1 MNLLELKDLNRHFGT
16 VKAVDAVSLT
26 VQRGQFITLLGPSG
40 CGKTTTLRLIAGFE
54 KPDSGTIHIGGQMVV
69 GQGVYRPPE
78 QRRIGMV
85 FQDYALFP
93 HLNVA
98 DNIGFG
104 LKGSRAEKQARV
116 EAMLEL
122 VALPHL
128 ADRMPHALSGGQQQR
143 VALARALAPQPDLL
157 LLDEPF
163 SNLDAALRAQV
174 RAEVRTILRNA
185 GTTAIF
191 VTHDQEEALS
201 LSDKIAV
208 MFEGKVRQFD
218 TPQQIYNRPA
228 SRSVAR
234 FIGEANF
241 VPAEANGAK
250 ATCVLG
256 EVTLLTPMQGK
267 VDVLIR
273 PERIH
278 LEPTQGGVPAQVLWS
293 EYYGHHQRLGARL
306 DDGTELV
313 IHTDAQVTYTPGQ
326 RVGVRVYVPL
336 LGYKAQ

>member
-69 GQGVYRPPE
+69 GQGAYRPPE

-128 ADRMPHALSGGQQQR
+128 ADRMPHA
-143 VALARALAPQPDLL
+143 
-157 LLDEPF
+157 
-163 SNLDAALRAQV
+163 
-174 RAEVRTILRNA
+174 
-185 GTTAIF
+185 
-191 VTHDQEEALS
+191 
-201 LSDKIAV
+201 
-208 MFEGKVRQFD
+208 
-218 TPQQIYNRPA
+218 
-228 SRSVAR
+228 
-234 FIGEANF
+234 
-241 VPAEANGAK
+241 
-250 ATCVLG
+250 
-256 EVTLLTPMQGK
+256 
-267 VDVLIR
+267 
-273 PERIH
+273 
-278 LEPTQGGVPAQVLWS
+278 
-293 EYYGHHQRLGARL
+293 
-306 DDGTELV
+306 
-313 IHTDAQVTYTPGQ
+313 
-326 RVGVRVYVPL
+326 
-336 LGYKAQ
+336 